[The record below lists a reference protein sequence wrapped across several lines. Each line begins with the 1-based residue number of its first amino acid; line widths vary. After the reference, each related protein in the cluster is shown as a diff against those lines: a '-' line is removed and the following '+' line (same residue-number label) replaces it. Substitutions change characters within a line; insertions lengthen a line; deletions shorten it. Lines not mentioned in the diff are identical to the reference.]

1 MKINETF
8 LILKIVFR
16 IHLILMRIWIWIL
29 YPKWKKRIRI
39 RVISSTYTE
48 FFYKAEFSIFLSYL
62 VSLIFMLKLEN
73 HSEIKIFLI
82 SLFSVVKI
90 WVLGVN
96 FFFSFWLIF
105 CPLDPDRGRQNL
117 ADPNPKLVKSSL
129 RQNYFESVL
138 VKIKS

>member
-82 SLFSVVKI
+82 SKL
-90 WVLGVN
+90 
-96 FFFSFWLIF
+96 FFSFWLIF